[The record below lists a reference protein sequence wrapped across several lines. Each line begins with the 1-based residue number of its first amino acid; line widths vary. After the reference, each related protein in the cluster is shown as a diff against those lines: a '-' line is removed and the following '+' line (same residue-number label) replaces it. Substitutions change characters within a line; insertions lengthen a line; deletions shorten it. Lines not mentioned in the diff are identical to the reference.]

1 MSRGNTVIN
10 PIVLELPLGTL
21 AIEEQDG
28 FIAAVTWYSR
38 GAKQPTDAFFSPL
51 LKSAARQIEEY
62 SQGRRR
68 MFDLPLKPRGTEF
81 QESVWRV
88 ITKIPFG
95 KTRSYG
101 SLAQE
106 LGTAA
111 RAVGAAA
118 GKNPLPI
125 FIPCHRVVG
134 KQGALGGF
142 SGGDGVA
149 TKRQLLRLEGHAAF

>member
-1 MSRGNTVIN
+1 
-10 PIVLELPLGTL
+10 
-21 AIEEQDG
+21 
-28 FIAAVTWYSR
+28 
-38 GAKQPTDAFFSPL
+38 
-51 LKSAARQIEEY
+51 
-62 SQGRRR
+62 